1 MIKRFG
7 RYGLLLLFGC
17 AICGVVSAIGGLKF
31 FSSLL
36 DYGHEVGDSANAFML
51 ALRENRLNDAYAML
65 TPDLQE
71 KQSKVNFREAFGGN
85 SIKDWKFSNFSIK
98 NDLGYVAG
106 TTTDN
111 DGNHFVAFQLVNRQ
125 GKWAITGY
133 NLGTLGWI
141 GTVIDPSD

>member
-1 MIKRFG
+1 MMKRLG
-7 RYGLLLLFGC
+7 GYGLLLVFLC
-17 AICGVVSAIGGLKF
+17 AICSVVSAIGGLKF
-31 FSSLL
+31 FSGLL

-65 TPDLQE
+65 TPALQD
-71 KQSKVNFREAFGGN
+71 KQSKVNFRQAFTGN
-85 SIKDWKFSNFSIK
+85 SIKDWKFSNFSIQ

-106 TTTDN
+106 TVTDKV
-111 DGNHFVAFQLVNRQ
+111 GNHFVAFQLVNHQ